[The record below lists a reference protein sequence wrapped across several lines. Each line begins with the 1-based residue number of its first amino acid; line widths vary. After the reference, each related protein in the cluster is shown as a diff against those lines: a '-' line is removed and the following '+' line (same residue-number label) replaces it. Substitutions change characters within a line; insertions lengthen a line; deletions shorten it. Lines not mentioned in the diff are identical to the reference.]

1 MAVSGGDV
9 RVPTFPETSQED
21 GLRCAPRSGRLDEVD
36 QVDTANIG
44 GEAPGE
50 QIITFFFEI
59 NHIRSVKLI

>member
-1 MAVSGGDV
+1 MAVTGGDV

-21 GLRCAPRSGRLDEVD
+21 GLCCAPRSGMRLI

-50 QIITFFFEI
+50 QIITFFF
-59 NHIRSVKLI
+59 